1 MSLFQ
6 RIKEIIVACFIALFG
21 IILLFAGEEGQLIV
35 IYIICLWLFFEGIRL
50 LVYYMRM
57 ARHMVGGKR
66 VLLRSVITL
75 DLGLVTVQMIA
86 MSNITILIYL
96 LSIFAFTGAID
107 ILRSMESKRNGGHW
121 KIKFINGCLYILYS
135 IALIIGGLFV
145 KNTYFLVCG
154 FCLCLFYSACFRVFS
169 AFRKTAVVYI
179 Q

>member
-1 MSLFQ
+1 MSLFK
-6 RIKEIIVACFIALFG
+6 RLKELLIALVTALFG

-35 IYIICLWLFFEGIRL
+35 IDIICLCLFFEGIRL

-107 ILRSMESKRNGGHW
+107 ILRAMEAKRNGGYW
-121 KIKFINGCLYILYS
+121 KLKFINGCIHIIFS
-135 IALIIGGLFV
+135 IALIIAGLFV
-145 KNTYFLVCG
+145 KNSYFLVCG
-154 FCLCLFYSACFRVFS
+154 FSISFFYSAFFRVFS
-169 AFRKTAVVYI
+169 ALRKTAIVYI